1 MNNYMMT
8 PDRIGDYDSYMM
20 TPDRLGAFT
29 EGQKQILT
37 GGVFVVGGA
46 IAGYVFGKKGD
57 NRTAATLIG
66 GAAGVFAYLFT
77 QMSG

>member
-1 MNNYMMT
+1 MLEHNNYMIT
-8 PDRIGDYDSYMM
+8 PDQLGEMSY
-20 TPDRLGAFT
+20 
-29 EGQKQILT
+29 GQKQILV

-77 QMSG
+77 QMGS